1 MSLLLLICIGL
12 SLGLAGWILHLY
24 TLILSAFS
32 TPNRWTIKIEFNAYH
47 EAIIEVVLFTLICV
61 FFIYLFISLFGG
73 IA

>member
-47 EAIIEVVLFTLICV
+47 EAIIELILFTSICI
-61 FFIYLFISLFGG
+61 FYIFII
-73 IA
+73 ITIII